1 MATFIHDSFGE
12 INRVANE
19 GDEVVI
25 ASGTKSGI
33 YRYFDLSTFPSFS
46 YRFVGSKQLDLG
58 TPFEDFDSTND
69 SITIDFW
76 TNRGANDD
84 GRAFAAV
91 LPWIDSVMDFSLD
104 SHTITNFG
112 AIDAKLFPAYDPGN
126 SSITLDSDWN
136 LMKIDSALDSLS
148 LFSPFTIEYMYNKF
162 NTKNNRIFSINQRFN
177 TLLSLDETG
186 IVYNGTKYN
195 LHVDSDLLSNT
206 DSWTHNVLSYDGFEP
221 RIYKDGN
228 QLVSLTREDSTH
240 FPVGVVEPGRLID
253 GRAPASFSIKTTIPE
268 SDKTLFFCGAEENRL
283 IVRTIG
289 LGTQIEIS
297 AGTNKQL
304 SLIANV
310 PDNINSHVISWD
322 VDPTPGKIRLW
333 IDSNYQGEAST
344 TAYLNNDEW
353 AATSFAAPVMTSF
366 TESKTLITGGIPG
379 STEIATKD
387 RTDGAQFYN
396 RGPAFMDK
404 PAFYANAD
412 GSYRYIT
419 EYPSVVGPFSASDL
433 KGTIFEGS
441 WGAAGSYSSYG
452 AAHMSYH
459 RSNDDIGSS
468 VYGYPF
474 SANTTDNQF
483 QTPYWLPGHN
493 GDLDLGKGG
502 GRAYGN
508 LRLSTTGAMATGTS
522 GQGPQ
527 YSITGYPWWLARYY
541 PYSVLKP
548 GTSINWSEAERLEM
562 GPFSNGASEHHG
574 FGHQGYRWR
583 TQPGPGSSYW
593 FSGSWAQENRS
604 TYSRI
609 SVPVLASYVKI
620 NSMTITPAGKK
631 NYYFEVGEAG
641 AARWDDYYLTNEK
654 TYKYYLVKESLIDD
668 PSVFYENVMP
678 PMPNRSN
685 QWVYYNTTQY
695 AGSLTEPHG
704 DGIYNEAVDDIDV
717 SKYYTTITGHIEFI
731 ISEQDS
737 HFHVFQNGVWVASYP
752 FPSGTGPYKL
762 IISSRANDTE
772 EREGRYAKWR
782 TRLLYD
788 SYFEHGNRGNTWYA
802 NHQRRG
808 AFGQQG
814 LAQGAGGYA
823 SDYTYYQAIL
833 KFSKKSWRWD
843 PETAYKTVP
852 DLYRGVIT
860 ADAGPKTGALGI
872 DSDGSTWT
880 GTLHSN
886 LLYNKQLF
894 VDYSD
899 AELVVGN
906 NLKSV
911 KSLPHETGT
920 QHAIDYVASTGGTIY
935 NWSNPDGVGLSLQQ
949 QMQQVNDGDAI
960 VIAPGTYTVNKDHGV
975 SALSSVY
982 GFHQRKN
989 ILITGSTNDPTDVRL
1004 NVGYFSE
1011 LFSGRNAAD
1020 AVPAS
1025 GLYRELAYLTFK
1037 MNTWTLLY
1045 APSNRVYG
1053 KAYRVNFEL
1062 ISTSRPVYAVQRTSD
1077 IQIKECI
1084 ISNTSSWSNSIWS
1097 KYDARC
1103 LKWINCI
1110 FQKTGGQDP
1119 ALQTDPR
1126 QANIFIGNNIMQV
1139 GDDIAYNKSKLRLGI
1154 PYFKVDTKNP
1164 ITPVDK
1170 KRYIEDF
1177 MIHKTD
1183 KYGSITDS
1191 SQSGDLIVDNTN
1203 SEVFDRSLTVNG
1215 LKIVVAGAVGGQKSV
1230 PDEFARKSARVVE
1243 LLMDKNAT
1251 GINDSYRTNLIKT
1264 LSGDSGW
1271 HIGMPSAQRIAYGS
1285 GNSYDSNFLTD
1296 QGALSYSGYT
1306 NFLNTHMT
1314 NDMIW
1319 YKLNDDGY
1327 VSDSG
1332 DDNISEVM
1340 EHLFHTIHLFGI
1352 PGSVPGSVSAL
1363 DWNAPANPS
1372 GYTSSELHLAMSE
1385 AINAVMYDPSTYAP
1399 NWNTDPADAA
1409 IAYKEYMYLLNW
1421 GMWDMSE
1428 FWEGNSLSPEWSD
1441 NMRTPIGI
1449 QANNPLGYT
1458 LFNTYFAPVLSKPS
1472 FTTLRTIFQDSD
1484 QGLSGYVSFPVNRTP
1499 STDSDTIL
1507 HVASNMTGGEQ
1518 LAYNIDG
1525 TLIINNKS
1533 IKLNNAASG
1542 LGDWHHHSFN
1552 YRGSD
1557 NVLFSYFDGNKID
1570 SMNIELDIE
1579 ELSKSNLLL
1588 ASTDDYDITSH
1599 SIVKSFSDLYI
1610 KEMRVSRKMRESGQ
1624 DVFTLPVADLT
1635 TDSYTVI
1642 LDATAAGNPLS
1653 VDVSPYTADAKSYRK
1668 VHSFNPGIE
1677 SAEFDPLVTV
1687 GTIAKNEEPLT
1698 FNLRDGYRPIPHYV
1712 FKYESDG
1719 LLSNPKGYTSI
1730 IESDGSYIGEL
1741 TGFAHD
1747 SLVTPNSDLAFDRS
1761 SHIIKLKRFDDLG
1774 DSINWS
1780 YIKSI
1785 PRNTIR
1791 LGRYDDDSNSIFYV
1805 KAYDISES
1813 NLHWNTDLAFVGK
1826 HVDSANRVPHIISGT
1841 RLNDSTSGDIELT
1854 FEYNGDMGVGVTY
1867 IADVQY
1873 IRIFDIDSGEAIGFD
1888 SSQVIFDPF
1897 QSYEGYL

>member
-58 TPFEDFDSTND
+58 TPFENFDSTND

-91 LPWIDSVMDFSLD
+91 VPWIDSVMDFSLD

-112 AIDAKLFPAYDPGN
+112 AINAKLFRAYDSGN

-162 NTKNNRIFSINQRFN
+162 NTKNNRIFSISQRFN

-195 LHVDSDLLSNT
+195 LDVDSDLLS
-206 DSWTHNVLSYDGFEP
+206 DSWTHNVLSYNGFEP
-221 RIYKDGN
+221 RIYRDGN

-304 SLIANV
+304 SLTANV
-310 PDNINSHVISWD
+310 PDNINPHVISWD

-353 AATSFAAPVMTSF
+353 AATSFAAPVMNSF
-366 TESKTLITGGIPG
+366 TESKTMITGGIPG

-396 RGPAFMDK
+396 QGPAFMDK
-404 PAFYANAD
+404 PAFYVNPD
-412 GSYRYIT
+412 GSYRYII

-441 WGAAGSYSSYG
+441 WGSAGSYPTYT
-452 AAHMSYH
+452 AAHFSFH

-468 VYGYPF
+468 IYGYPF

-483 QTPYWLPGHN
+483 KAPVWVAGHN
-493 GDLDLGKGG
+493 GDLDGGAGG
-502 GRAYGN
+502 GTAYGN
-508 LRLSTTGAMATGTS
+508 RLFSTNGSMATGT
-522 GQGPQ
+522 GGTGPR
-527 YSITGYPWWLARYY
+527 YSNTGYPWWLSRYY
-541 PYSVLKP
+541 PPFVTNP
-548 GTSINWSEAERLEM
+548 ATGINWSENERLSM

-583 TQPGPGSSYW
+583 TQPTPGSSYW
-593 FSGSWAQENRS
+593 FAGNWSQSMRS

-641 AARWDDYYLTNEK
+641 AARWSEGYLTNEK

-678 PMPNRSN
+678 PMPNRSS
-685 QWVYYNTTQY
+685 QWVYASSTQH

-717 SKYYTTITGHIEFI
+717 SKYYTTISGHIEFI

-752 FPSGTGPYKL
+752 FPSGDGPYKL
-762 IISSRANDTE
+762 IISSRATDQE
-772 EREGRYAKWR
+772 ESEGRYAKWR
-782 TRLLYD
+782 VRVLYN
-788 SYFEHGNRGNTWYA
+788 SLYEHDTSRGSTWRE
-802 NHQRRG
+802 NQRRRG
-808 AFGQQG
+808 EFGHQG
-814 LAQGAGGYA
+814 LGQGAGGYA
-823 SDYTYYQAIL
+823 FDYTYYQAIL

-894 VDYSD
+894 SDYSD

-960 VIAPGTYTVNKDHGV
+960 VIAPGTYTVNNDHGV
-975 SALSSVY
+975 SALSGVY

-1004 NVGYFSE
+1004 NVSYFGE
-1011 LFSGRNAAD
+1011 LFSARNAAD
-1020 AVPAS
+1020 AAPAS

-1037 MNTWTLLY
+1037 HSPWTLLY
-1045 APSNRVYG
+1045 APDNRVYG

-1062 ISTSRPVYAVQRTSD
+1062 SGASYPVYASRRESD

-1110 FQKTGGQDP
+1110 FERTAGQDP

-1183 KYGSITDS
+1183 KYDSI
-1191 SQSGDLIVDNTN
+1191 
-1203 SEVFDRSLTVNG
+1203 
-1215 LKIVVAGAVGGQKSV
+1215 SV
-1230 PDEFARKSARVVE
+1230 P
-1243 LLMDKNAT
+1243 
-1251 GINDSYRTNLIKT
+1251 
-1264 LSGDSGW
+1264 
-1271 HIGMPSAQRIAYGS
+1271 
-1285 GNSYDSNFLTD
+1285 
-1296 QGALSYSGYT
+1296 
-1306 NFLNTHMT
+1306 
-1314 NDMIW
+1314 
-1319 YKLNDDGY
+1319 
-1327 VSDSG
+1327 
-1332 DDNISEVM
+1332 
-1340 EHLFHTIHLFGI
+1340 
-1352 PGSVPGSVSAL
+1352 
-1363 DWNAPANPS
+1363 
-1372 GYTSSELHLAMSE
+1372 
-1385 AINAVMYDPSTYAP
+1385 
-1399 NWNTDPADAA
+1399 
-1409 IAYKEYMYLLNW
+1409 
-1421 GMWDMSE
+1421 
-1428 FWEGNSLSPEWSD
+1428 
-1441 NMRTPIGI
+1441 
-1449 QANNPLGYT
+1449 
-1458 LFNTYFAPVLSKPS
+1458 
-1472 FTTLRTIFQDSD
+1472 
-1484 QGLSGYVSFPVNRTP
+1484 FPVNRMP

-1533 IKLNNAASG
+1533 IKLNNAANG

-1698 FNLRDGYRPIPHYV
+1698 FTLRDGYRPIPHYV

-1785 PRNTIR
+1785 PRNNIQ
-1791 LGRYDDDSNSIFYV
+1791 LGRYDDSENSIFYV

-1826 HVDSANRVPHIISGT
+1826 HVDSASRVPHIISGT